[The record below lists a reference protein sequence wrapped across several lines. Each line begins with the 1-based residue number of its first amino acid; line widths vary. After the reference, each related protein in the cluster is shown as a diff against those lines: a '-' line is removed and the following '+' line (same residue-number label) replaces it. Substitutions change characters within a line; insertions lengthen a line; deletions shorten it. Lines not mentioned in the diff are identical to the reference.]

1 MREWL
6 KKIRI
11 ERGLIMSETAK
22 SCGISV
28 SYYWKIENGKRNVP
42 VGTAKRIAEV
52 LGFDWRRF
60 FEDEKEE

>member
-6 KKIRI
+6 KKIRR
-11 ERGLIMSETAK
+11 ERGLILSEMARR
-22 SCGISV
+22 CGISA

-52 LGFDWRRF
+52 LGFDWRCF
-60 FEDEKEE
+60 YENET